1 MSADTPRGP
10 DATLGLPERTPA
22 RPDVVLVDGR
32 SGSGKTELARA
43 MVGQMP
49 ALQLVRMD
57 DLYPGWD
64 GLEAG
69 SQHVHDYILSAKIRR
84 WRRWNWQANEHS
96 EWRVLDPSRP
106 VLVEG
111 CGALS
116 RANWALA
123 AHTVWVETDDET
135 RRARVVARDGDA
147 WLDRWDD
154 WAAQEQAFIDRENPR
169 SLADTI
175 VNGHEIF

>member
-1 MSADTPRGP
+1 MSADVNQTK
-10 DATLGLPERTPA
+10 RTPVH
-22 RPDVVLVDGR
+22 PDVVLVDGR

-43 MVGQMP
+43 MVAQKP

-69 SQHVHDYILSAKIRR
+69 SQHVHDYILAAKIRR
-84 WRRWNWQANEHS
+84 WRRWDWAAGEAA

-106 VLVEG
+106 VLIEG

-116 RANWALA
+116 RANWALSA
-123 AHTVWVETDDET
+123 YAVWVELDEDA
-135 RRARVVARDGDA
+135 RRERVRARDGDTWA
-147 WLDRWDD
+147 DRWDE
-154 WAAQEQAFIDRENPR
+154 WAAQEQTFIDREDPA
-169 SLADTI
+169 SLADVVILGTEVPI
-175 VNGHEIF
+175 ASS

>member
-1 MSADTPRGP
+1 MSAE
-10 DATLGLPERTPA
+10 AGLPQRTPV

-43 MVGQMP
+43 MVAQKP

-69 SQHVHDYILSAKIRR
+69 SRHVHDYILAAKIRR
-84 WRRWNWQANEHS
+84 WRRWDWESDSPA

-106 VLVEG
+106 VLIEG

-123 AHTVWVETDDET
+123 AHTVWVEADESV
-135 RRARVVARDGDA
+135 RRERVLARDGDF
-147 WLDRWDD
+147 WMHRWDD
-154 WAAQEQAFIDRENPR
+154 WAAQEQAFIARENPR
-169 SLADTI
+169 ELADT
-175 VNGHEIF
+175 VVDSSEIF